1 MMQRR
6 RILNVKRQLRTSME
20 SDTSGYSSSSQKTEN
35 GLYNHINIRPLP
47 EQQITETDKNVSVF
61 GVYTDNVVC
70 LKDDDDVNEITKEQG
85 NSLHTNGDISLL
97 KPPLK
102 RARKKSVFLE
112 DVFASPSTS
121 TFALKRSRRLSIN
134 NEEISKSSNGE
145 VAINLPQQSMIMTRR
160 KSVNLERFDFP
171 KINSSDNKAVQ
182 FDSSLLASKLIRN
195 NQKTRRQSCY
205 GLENASTI
213 AESSKK
219 VTRRRSV
226 YVGMSSELS
235 LNDKI
240 KTRRQSQFI
249 EKANQPVIRRSRRKS
264 VCLER
269 YQKYKESQIST
280 KNTAIP
286 HKPLKSQKRQK
297 KVVESNE
304 VKVVQQEEEV
314 VEEVIEDVWFVTL
327 ETVVKT
333 SEMRFL
339 VKWEGFPVSENTYE
353 PFENLRHCQVL
364 QEYVDRKFMQLQDQI
379 DGVCMKLLSE
389 TQEQYDYFKSRPK
402 ASIVRKFCK
411 FDELDFKCSLLAY
424 IFTYGGEVKT
434 CFMNKLRH
442 QNLIYQFYAQWKK
455 EQESNYMLVET
466 IMSEENYSFTLT
478 AENNIDYEPIPKFEY
493 LPKVI
498 YPLTSFGLGMGLN
511 VGCKCGR
518 KCNKKTNCCPQSL
531 GWNFIYNEADEKLS
545 TKDIQMIV
553 ECNDFC
559 SCDKDCP
566 NRPKQITAKM
576 VIFKTS
582 ERGWGVK
589 TLDHIPSGRFIVEY
603 TGEFLDKIESRR
615 RAKQYNGAAGQYL
628 FDLDWDVKGKVPFS
642 IDATHKGN
650 IARFINHSCNPN
662 LYTWP
667 AITCNQ
673 DTKMHKLYYFSQ
685 RYIRPGE
692 ELTIDYTGGRTNLGK
707 DEQSEKFT
715 CHCNSSNC
723 RGFIF

>member
-1 MMQRR
+1 MH
-6 RILNVKRQLRTSME
+6 
-20 SDTSGYSSSSQKTEN
+20 Y
-35 GLYNHINIRPLP
+35 
-47 EQQITETDKNVSVF
+47 
-61 GVYTDNVVC
+61 
-70 LKDDDDVNEITKEQG
+70 
-85 NSLHTNGDISLL
+85 
-97 KPPLK
+97 
-102 RARKKSVFLE
+102 
-112 DVFASPSTS
+112 
-121 TFALKRSRRLSIN
+121 
-134 NEEISKSSNGE
+134 EEISNKKSSNGAAT
-145 VAINLPQQSMIMTRR
+145 VDLPQQLPPPQRSMIMTRR
-160 KSVNLERFDFP
+160 KSINLERFEFP
-171 KINSSDNKAVQ
+171 KINSTDKSTVQ
-182 FDSSLLASKLIRN
+182 FDTSLNSSATKLIRN
-195 NQKTRRQSCY
+195 NIQKTRRQSCY
-205 GLENASTI
+205 GLENKTQI
-213 AESSKK
+213 TEINKK
-219 VTRRRSV
+219 VITRRRSV
-226 YVGMSSELS
+226 YVGVTSDLS

-240 KTRRQSQFI
+240 RTRRQSQYI
-249 EKANQPVIRRSRRKS
+249 EKANQPVFRRSRRKS
-264 VCLER
+264 VCIER
-269 YQKYKESQIST
+269 YQKYKESKSYI
-280 KNTAIP
+280 KNAVVP
-286 HKPLKSQKRQK
+286 QKPQNKPQKRKAVTSK
-297 KVVESNE
+297 KTN
-304 VKVVQQEEEV
+304 EEV
-314 VEEVIEDVWFVTL
+314 VVVKEEVNEVEEIIEDVWFVTL
-327 ETVVKT
+327 ETISKS

-364 QEYVDRKFMQLQDQI
+364 QEYVDRKFIQLQEQI
-379 DGVCMKLLSE
+379 ETVCMQLLSE
-389 TQEQYDYFKSRPK
+389 TQDQYDFFKSRTK

-434 CFMNKLRH
+434 EFMRKLRH
-442 QNLIYQFYAQWKK
+442 QNLIYQFYAQWRK
-455 EQESNYMLVET
+455 EQDSNFMLLET
-466 IMSEENYSFTLT
+466 IMSEENYSFELT
-478 AENNIDYEPIPKFEY
+478 AENTIDYEPIPKFEY

-498 YPLTSFGLGMGLN
+498 YPLTSFALGMGLN

-518 KCNKKTNCCPQSL
+518 KCNKKTNCCPQNL

-582 ERGWGVK
+582 DRGWGVK
-589 TLDHIPSGRFIVEY
+589 TLDHVPSGRFIVEY

-615 RAKQYNGAAGQYL
+615 RAKEYSGAAGTYL
-628 FDLDWDVKGKVPFS
+628 FDLDYIDKGKVPFS

-673 DTKMHKLYYFSQ
+673 DPRMHKLYYFSQ

-692 ELTIDYTGGRTNLGK
+692 ELTIDYTGGRTNIVK
-707 DEQSEKFT
+707 NEQSEKFT